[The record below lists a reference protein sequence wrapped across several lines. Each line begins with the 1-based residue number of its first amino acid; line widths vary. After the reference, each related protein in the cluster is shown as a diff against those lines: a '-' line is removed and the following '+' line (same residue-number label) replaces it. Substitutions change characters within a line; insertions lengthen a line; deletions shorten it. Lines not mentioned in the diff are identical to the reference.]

1 MKPQKSLRARAM
13 DILSRQ
19 EVSRLGLKRKLAPHA
34 ESEEELE
41 NVLNEFAERNWQSD
55 LRYAEA
61 YIRSK
66 SRKHGSLR
74 LKQALAQQGIDEE
87 TSRNLLP
94 NRSSEKQA
102 AIAVLRKKFKQP
114 AADLKENKTGAF
126 PRLSRIRCRYRSD
139 GIETRLG
146 RKLGRR
152 LLTFLL
158 ESFCT
163 AA

>member
-41 NVLNEFAERNWQSD
+41 NVLNEFSERNWQSD

-61 YIRSK
+61 YIHSK

-87 TSRNLLP
+87 TSRKLLP
-94 NRSSEKQA
+94 DRLSEKQTA
-102 AIAVLRKKFKQP
+102 MDVLRKKFKYP
-114 AADLKENKTGAF
+114 AADLKEKQKQARF
-126 PRLSRIRCRYRSD
+126 LAYRGFDADTVQTALKHAWDD
-139 GIETRLG
+139 GWE
-146 RKLGRR
+146 
-152 LLTFLL
+152 
-158 ESFCT
+158 EDC
-163 AA
+163 